1 MPRPS
6 TVSRLAD
13 ATRQKIGELHDAGCT
28 IDDIMQ
34 ALPQASISHTA
45 LERHIRQRKR
55 LGLELKRSRN
65 VAENLV
71 TQMGNKAPGQ
81 KQKQVLLTELFHTML
96 LDVFMKSDSQ
106 KLSALTENPKEFSA
120 FADAIYALAH
130 TSRPDAPPRTKIEE
144 KAQSKTKDKAKPKI
158 VKAASRQKLSTA
170 ITQQGTAKKADAK
183 LQNAPSRSA
192 KPCKAKSR
200 NVTLKTE
207 DTATGKI
214 AEKASEQEL
223 SAEMIAQI
231 MAEAFGAK
239 LYNADSHDASLKTDN
254 KAGAKIAAT
263 SARQGLSAKT
273 IEQIMDGAFGVK
285 SHNAPPRSAKSCE
298 APS

>member
-1 MPRPS
+1 MWQAESRSKMPRPS

-13 ATRQKIGELHDAGCT
+13 VTRQKIGELHDAGCT

-34 ALPQASISHTA
+34 ALPQASISRTA

-71 TQMGNKAPGQ
+71 TQMGNKAPG
-81 KQKQVLLTELFHTML
+81 QKQVLLTELFHTML

-130 TSRPDAPPRTKIEE
+130 TSRPDAPPRT
-144 KAQSKTKDKAKPKI
+144 KTKDKAKPKI

-223 SAEMIAQI
+223 SAEVIAQI

-273 IEQIMDGAFGVK
+273 IEQIMAGAFGVK
-285 SHNAPPRSAKSCE
+285 SHNASPRSAKSCE

>member
-13 ATRQKIGELHDAGCT
+13 VTRQKIGELHDAGCT

-34 ALPQASISHTA
+34 ALPQASISRTA

-71 TQMGNKAPGQ
+71 TQMGNKAPG
-81 KQKQVLLTELFHTML
+81 QKQVLLTELFHTML

-130 TSRPDAPPRTKIEE
+130 TSRPDAPPRT
-144 KAQSKTKDKAKPKI
+144 KTKDKAKPKI

-223 SAEMIAQI
+223 SAEVIAQI

-273 IEQIMDGAFGVK
+273 IEQIMAGAFGVK
-285 SHNAPPRSAKSCE
+285 SHNASPRSAKSCE